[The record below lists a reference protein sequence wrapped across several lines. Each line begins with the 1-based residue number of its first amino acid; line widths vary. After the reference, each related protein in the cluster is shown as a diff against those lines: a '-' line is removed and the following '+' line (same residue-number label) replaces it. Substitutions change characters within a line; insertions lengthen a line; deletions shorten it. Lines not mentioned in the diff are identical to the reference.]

1 MAAVAD
7 RSGTVTGG
15 ASQVLM
21 SANPTRTF
29 WALQAPPDEALNYAL
44 GKTATNDGNSYR
56 LAAGEPVS
64 DAGPGVFKGEI
75 TVYGTT
81 AGKKFAATEG

>member
-1 MAAVAD
+1 MAAPTD
-7 RSGTVTGG
+7 RSGTVTGS
-15 ASQVLM
+15 AQVLM
-21 SANPTRTF
+21 AENPKRKW

-44 GKTATNDGNSYR
+44 GKTATADGLSYR

-64 DAGPGVFKGEI
+64 DGGDDVFKGEI
-75 TVYGTT
+75 SVIGTT